1 MNKFEKA
8 RKSIVD
14 KEFST
19 YTLKVP
25 QDLYR
30 KFKIKSLTQKD
41 ATFRETLTR
50 LMEEYVRT

>member
-8 RKSIVD
+8 RKSVTD
-14 KEFST
+14 KEFAT

-25 QDLYR
+25 QELYR
-30 KFKIKSLTQKD
+30 KFKIKSLTKKD

-50 LMEEYVRT
+50 LMEEYVQT